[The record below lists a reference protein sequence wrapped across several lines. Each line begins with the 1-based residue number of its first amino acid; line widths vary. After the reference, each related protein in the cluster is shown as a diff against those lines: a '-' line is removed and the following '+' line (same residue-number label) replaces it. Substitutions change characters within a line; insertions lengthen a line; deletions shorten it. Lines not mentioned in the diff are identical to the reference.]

1 MTQYSG
7 FVAVLGRPNVG
18 KSSLVNH
25 LCGHKVSIVASS
37 ANTTRRQVRGI
48 RTDQETQIVFVDTP
62 GIHRPKTELGRRLNI
77 QAEGALEDVDI
88 HLVVVDATKSIGPG
102 DTRVLE
108 MTPRTAVV
116 ALNKCDIASK
126 AQIARQLAQLSAF
139 EKEEYFPVSSKT
151 GYGAMDLLDAL
162 KKRCVDPFLYYPQ
175 EMSTDQDELFM
186 ISETVREQLL
196 LELKEELPHS
206 ITCRVVEYELPRI
219 RVEILVERESQKP
232 IVIGRGGSV
241 LKKVGV
247 AARQS
252 LGEGIYLELFVKVS
266 KNWQKDDLFLDEMGL

>member
-1 MTQYSG
+1 MTQRSA

-18 KSSLVNH
+18 KSSLVNR
-25 LCGHKVSIVASS
+25 LCGHKASIVASS

-62 GIHRPKTELGRRLNI
+62 GIHKPKTELGRRLNT

-108 MTPRTAVV
+108 MTPRTAFV

-126 AQIARQLAQLSAF
+126 AQIARQLAHLNAF

-151 GYGAMDLLDAL
+151 GYGIVDLLDAL
-162 KKRCVDPFLYYPQ
+162 KQRCVDPYLYYPQ
-175 EMSTDQDELFM
+175 EMFTDQEEFFT

-219 RVEILVERESQKP
+219 RVEILVERASQKP
-232 IVIGRGGSV
+232 IVIGKGGSV
-241 LKKVGV
+241 LKKVGI
-247 AARQS
+247 AARQL
-252 LGEGIYLELFVKVS
+252 LGEGVYLELFVKVS
-266 KNWQKDDLFLDEMGL
+266 KNWQKDDQFLDEMGL